1 MKDTLLFVGLM
12 LLDAGLMLIISAMA
26 SGNINTIVL
35 GVGFTLFDVGL
46 LLFARS
52 LKNKNNEQ

>member
-46 LLFARS
+46 LLFVRS